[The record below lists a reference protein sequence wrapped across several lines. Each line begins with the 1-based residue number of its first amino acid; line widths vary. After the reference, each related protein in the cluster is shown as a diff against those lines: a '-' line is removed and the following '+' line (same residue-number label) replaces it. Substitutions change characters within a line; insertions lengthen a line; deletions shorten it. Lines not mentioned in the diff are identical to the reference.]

1 LKFMIKTLIIFILI
15 FLSSADM
22 AFMARISDPLV
33 GASYMTLLN
42 TLSNLGGRWVKTFFL
57 WLVDIITWKS
67 CIIEEFSNLNSTT
80 ISQIHDNKCV
90 DKIAKEAC
98 TALGGK
104 CVIDIDGYY
113 IEVAMN
119 AIYGVCWYFWGRKM
133 IEYLQKLPISDWHT
147 LSKTSVDKSD
157 TSTPLNQQKD

>member
-1 LKFMIKTLIIFILI
+1 
-15 FLSSADM
+15 M

-67 CIIEEFSNLNSTT
+67 CVFEDISNLNSTL
-80 ISQIHDNKCV
+80 IGDNKCV
-90 DKIAKEAC
+90 NKAAKEICIEA
-98 TALGGK
+98 GGK

-119 AIYGVCWYFWGRKM
+119 AVYGVCWYFWGRKM
-133 IEYLQKLPISDWHT
+133 IEYLQQLPISDWHI
-147 LSKTSVDKSD
+147 LSKNSDKELKEIEI
-157 TSTPLNQQKD
+157 PLNQEIEKN